1 MALATTKTKKR
12 YNILALIFG
21 TVVINYLDRTNISV
35 AASAIR
41 ESLELSTVQ
50 MGLIFSSFG
59 VAYAALQIPGGIIVD
74 KVRLRFLYAFMLFLW
89 SVATLFQGFVNSFKI
104 LLGLRASIGVFEA
117 PSYPANNAI
126 VTKWFPETERASAI
140 AIYTSGQFIG
150 LAFLFPVLTLIQ
162 DKVGWRGLLIISGVI
177 GIIWAVVWYA
187 FYRDPD
193 QHKTVSEQELTLI
206 RDGGGFVNKSTVIR
220 KKVKFNWNDFY
231 EAFKHRKL
239 WGIYLGQ
246 FCLGSVSIFFL
257 TWFPTYLVEYRGL
270 DFIKSGFLASIP
282 FLAAF
287 IGVLLAGFTSDY
299 LIKIGRTAEFARKTP
314 VLIGLLLSTFIIG
327 ANFTDSVFFII
338 LFLTIAFFGNGLA
351 SITWVFVSLIAP
363 KRIIGLVGGVF
374 NLIGGLSA
382 VIVPSVIG
390 ILVEGGDFSPA
401 LYFIGI
407 LTSIGFLS
415 FLLVVGK
422 VERIELDK
430 PNNLE
435 KIDLENNDN

>member
-1 MALATTKTKKR
+1 MSTKAKLKPTKKR
-12 YNILALIFG
+12 FNILALIFG

-35 AASAIR
+35 AASAIS
-41 ESLELSTVQ
+41 ESMELTTVQ
-50 MGLIFSSFG
+50 MGFIFSAFG
-59 VAYAALQIPGGIIVD
+59 IAYAALQIPGGIIVD
-74 KVRLRFLYAFMLFLW
+74 KVRLRLLYTLMLFLW
-89 SVATLFQGFVNSFKI
+89 SVATLFQGFVGSFKV
-104 LLGLRASIGVFEA
+104 LLSLRASVGVFEA

-177 GIIWAVVWYA
+177 GIVWAFVWYI

-193 QHKTVSEQELTLI
+193 QHKTVNESELKLI
-206 RDGGGFVNKSTVIR
+206 KDGGGFAP
-220 KKVKFNWNDFY
+220 KKDKTDKKEKFNWNDFF
-231 EAFKHRKL
+231 EAFKHKKL
-239 WGIYLGQ
+239 WGIYIGQ
-246 FCLGSVSIFFL
+246 FCMGSMSIFFL

-287 IGVLLAGFTSDY
+287 CGVLLAGFSSDY
-299 LIKIGRTAEFARKTP
+299 LIKKGKTVEFSRKAP
-314 VLIGLLLSTFIIG
+314 VLIGLSLSTLIIG
-327 ANFTDSVFFII
+327 ANFTDSTFFII

-351 SITWVFVSLIAP
+351 SITWIFVSLIAP

-390 ILVEGGDFSPA
+390 FLVQDGDFSPA
-401 LYFIGI
+401 LFFIGA
-407 LTSIGFLS
+407 LTVVGFLS

-422 VERIELDK
+422 VKRIELKELDGEIK
-430 PNNLE
+430 NIE
-435 KIDLENNDN
+435 S

>member
-1 MALATTKTKKR
+1 MREINSTKKR
-12 YNILALIFG
+12 YNILVLIFG

-35 AASAIR
+35 AASAISQ
-41 ESLELSTVQ
+41 SLELSTVQ
-50 MGLIFSSFG
+50 MGSIFSVFG
-59 VAYAALQIPGGIIVD
+59 IAYAVLQIPGGIIVD
-74 KVRLRFLYAFMLFLW
+74 KVRLRFLYALMLFLW
-89 SVATLFQGFVNSFKI
+89 SVATLFQGFVNSFKV

-150 LAFLFPVLTLIQ
+150 LAFLFPALTLIQ

-177 GIIWAVVWYA
+177 GIIWAIVWYV

-193 QHKTVSEQELTLI
+193 QHKTVSDAELKLI
-206 RDGGGFVNKSTVIR
+206 KQGGGFSKEAKTHYDKERFS
-220 KKVKFNWNDFY
+220 WGDFF
-231 EAFKHRKL
+231 EAFKYRKL

-246 FCLGSVSIFFL
+246 FCMGSMSIFFL
-257 TWFPTYLVEYRGL
+257 TWFPTYLVEYRGF

-287 IGVLLAGFTSDY
+287 CGVLLAGFSSDF
-299 LIKIGRTAEFARKTP
+299 LIKNGKTPEFARKAP
-314 VLIGLLLSTFIIG
+314 VLIGLLLSTLIIG
-327 ANFTDSVFFII
+327 ANFTESTFLII

-382 VIVPSVIG
+382 VVVPFVIG
-390 ILVEGGDFSPA
+390 VLVQEGDFSPA
-401 LYFIGI
+401 LFFIGI
-407 LTSIGFLS
+407 LTVIGFLS

-422 VERIELDK
+422 VKRIQLEGNKDEL
-430 PNNLE
+430 NG
-435 KIDLENNDN
+435 IGA

>member
-1 MALATTKTKKR
+1 MNLKTKLKPTKKR

-35 AASAIR
+35 AASAIS
-41 ESLELSTVQ
+41 ESMELSTVQ
-50 MGLIFSSFG
+50 MGLIFSAFG
-59 VAYAALQIPGGIIVD
+59 IAYAALQIPGGIIVD
-74 KVRLRFLYAFMLFLW
+74 KVRLRLLYALMLFLW
-89 SVATLFQGFVNSFKI
+89 SVATLFQGFVSSFKV

-162 DKVGWRGLLIISGVI
+162 DQVGWRGLLIISGII
-177 GIIWAVVWYA
+177 GIVWAFVWYA

-193 QHKTVSEQELTLI
+193 QHKTVNESELKLI
-206 RDGGGFVNKSTVIR
+206 KDGGGFAQ
-220 KKVKFNWNDFY
+220 KKDKTEKKEKFNWNDFF
-231 EAFKHRKL
+231 EAFKHKKL
-239 WGIYLGQ
+239 WGIYIGQ
-246 FCLGSVSIFFL
+246 FCMGSMSIFFL

-287 IGVLLAGFTSDY
+287 CGVLLAGFSSDY
-299 LIKIGRTAEFARKTP
+299 LIKKGRTPEFSRKAP
-314 VLIGLLLSTFIIG
+314 VLIGLSLSTLIIG
-327 ANFTDSVFFII
+327 ANFTDSTFLII

-351 SITWVFVSLIAP
+351 SITWVFVSLMAP

-382 VIVPSVIG
+382 VIVPTVIG
-390 ILVEGGDFSPA
+390 VLVQDGDFSPA
-401 LYFIGI
+401 LFFIGA
-407 LTSIGFLS
+407 LTVIGFLS

-422 VERIELDK
+422 VKRIEIK
-430 PNNLE
+430 G
-435 KIDLENNDN
+435 ENNIENMDS

>member
-1 MALATTKTKKR
+1 MALKPIKTRKR

-35 AASAIR
+35 AASAIS
-41 ESLELSTVQ
+41 ESLDLTTIQ
-50 MGLIFSSFG
+50 MGFIFSAFG
-59 VAYAALQIPGGIIVD
+59 IAYAALQIPGGIIVD

-89 SVATLFQGFVNSFKI
+89 SLATLLQGFVNSFK
-104 LLGLRASIGVFEA
+104 LLIGLRASIGVFEA

-126 VTKWFPETERASAI
+126 VTKWFPEHERASAI

-162 DKVGWRGLLIISGVI
+162 DKVGWRGLLIISGII

-193 QHKTVSEQELTLI
+193 QHKTVSEEELKLI
-206 RDGGGFVNKSTVIR
+206 KDGGGFVSKVQNTDNKE
-220 KKVKFNWNDFY
+220 KFNWDDFFQ
-231 EAFKHRKL
+231 AFKHRKL
-239 WGIYLGQ
+239 WGIYIGQ
-246 FCLGSVSIFFL
+246 FCMGSMSIFFL

-287 IGVLLAGFTSDY
+287 CGVLLAGFSSDY
-299 LIKIGRTAEFARKTP
+299 LVKKGHTAEFARKTP
-314 VLIGLLLSTFIIG
+314 VLIGLSLSTLIIG
-327 ANFTDSVFFII
+327 ANFTDSTFFII

-382 VIVPSVIG
+382 VIVPTVIG
-390 ILVEGGDFSPA
+390 ILVQDGDFSPA
-401 LYFIGI
+401 LFFIGA
-407 LTSIGFLS
+407 LTVVGFLS

-422 VERIELDK
+422 VKRIELK
-430 PNNLE
+430 E
-435 KIDLENNDN
+435 

>member
-1 MALATTKTKKR
+1 MQKNVKSTKKR

-35 AASAIR
+35 AAAAIS
-41 ESLELSTVQ
+41 ESLDLTTIQ
-50 MGLIFSSFG
+50 MGFIFSVFG
-59 VAYAALQIPGGIIVD
+59 IAYAALQIPGGIIVD
-74 KVRLRFLYAFMLFLW
+74 KVRLRFLYAFMLLMW
-89 SVATLFQGFVNSFKI
+89 SVATLFQGFVNSFKL

-162 DKVGWRGLLIISGVI
+162 DKVGWRGLLIISGII
-177 GIIWAVVWYA
+177 GIVWSAVWYI

-193 QHKTVSEQELTLI
+193 QHKTVSESELKLI
-206 RDGGGFVNKSTVIR
+206 SDGGGFTE
-220 KKVKFNWNDFY
+220 KKKETENVTKEKFNWDDFY
-231 EAFKHRKL
+231 EAFKHKKL
-239 WGIYLGQ
+239 WGIYIGQ
-246 FCLGSVSIFFL
+246 FCMGSMSIFFL

-287 IGVLLAGFTSDY
+287 CGVLLAGFSSDY
-299 LIKIGRTAEFARKTP
+299 LIKKGKSPEFARKVP
-314 VLIGLLLSTFIIG
+314 VLIGLSLSTFIIG
-327 ANFTDSVFFII
+327 ANFTDSTFFII

-351 SITWVFVSLIAP
+351 SITWIFVSLIAP

-390 ILVEGGDFSPA
+390 FLVQDGDFSSA
-401 LYFIGI
+401 LFFIGG
-407 LTSIGFLS
+407 LTIIGFLS
-415 FLLVVGK
+415 FLFVVGK
-422 VERIELDK
+422 VKRIELK
-430 PNNLE
+430 E
-435 KIDLENNDN
+435 GK

>member
-1 MALATTKTKKR
+1 MKKIMNSKKR

-35 AASAIR
+35 AAAAIS

-50 MGLIFSSFG
+50 MGLIFSVFG
-59 VAYAALQIPGGIIVD
+59 IAYAALQIPGGIIVD
-74 KVRLRFLYAFMLFLW
+74 KVRLRFLYAFMLLLW
-89 SVATLFQGFVNSFKI
+89 SIATLFQGFISSFKV

-126 VTKWFPETERASAI
+126 VTKWFPEHERASAI

-162 DKVGWRGLLIISGVI
+162 DKVGWRGLLIVSGII
-177 GIIWAVVWYA
+177 GIVWAFIWYA

-193 QHKTVSEQELTLI
+193 QHKTVSEQELKLI
-206 RDGGGFVNKSTVIR
+206 QEGGGLVNVSSKS
-220 KKVKFNWNDFY
+220 KEKEKFNWDDFF
-231 EAFKHRKL
+231 EAFKHKKL
-239 WGIYLGQ
+239 WGIYIGQ
-246 FCLGSVSIFFL
+246 FCMGSMSIFFL

-287 IGVLLAGFTSDY
+287 CGVLLAGFSSDY
-299 LIKIGRTAEFARKTP
+299 LVKKGRSPEFARKLP
-314 VLIGLLLSTFIIG
+314 VLVGLALSSTIIG
-327 ANFTDSVFFII
+327 ANFTDSTFLII
-338 LFLTIAFFGNGLA
+338 MFLTIAFFGNGLA

-390 ILVEGGDFSPA
+390 FLVQDGDFSPA
-401 LYFIGI
+401 LFFIGG
-407 LTSIGFLS
+407 LTVVGFLS

-422 VERIELDK
+422 VKRIELK
-430 PNNLE
+430 E
-435 KIDLENNDN
+435 

>member
-1 MALATTKTKKR
+1 MSFSKTLKSTKKR

-35 AASAIR
+35 AASAIS
-41 ESLELSTVQ
+41 ESLDLTTVQ
-50 MGLIFSSFG
+50 MGSIFSVFG
-59 VAYAALQIPGGIIVD
+59 IAYAALQIPGGIIVD

-89 SVATLFQGFVNSFKI
+89 SVATLFQGFVHSFKI

-150 LAFLFPVLTLIQ
+150 LAFLFPALTLIQ
-162 DKVGWRGLLIISGVI
+162 DKVGWRGLLIISGII
-177 GIIWAVVWYA
+177 GIIWAFVWYA

-193 QHKTVSEQELTLI
+193 QHKTVSQEELNLI
-206 RDGGGFVNKSTVIR
+206 KAGGGFS
-220 KKVKFNWNDFY
+220 KKQKKTKEKFNWSDFF
-231 EAFKHRKL
+231 EAFKYRKL

-246 FCLGSVSIFFL
+246 FCMGSMSIFFL

-287 IGVLLAGFTSDY
+287 CGVLLAGFSSDY
-299 LIKIGRTAEFARKTP
+299 FVKKGKTPEFARKTP
-314 VLIGLLLSTFIIG
+314 VLIGLSLSTTIIA
-327 ANFTDSVFFII
+327 ANFTDSTFLII

-351 SITWVFVSLIAP
+351 SIMWVFVSLIAP

-382 VIVPSVIG
+382 VIVPFVIG
-390 ILVEGGDFSPA
+390 VLVEDGDFSPA
-401 LYFIGI
+401 LFFIGA
-407 LTSIGFLS
+407 LTVIGFLS
-415 FLLVVGK
+415 LLLVVGK
-422 VERIELDK
+422 VKRIELKED
-430 PNNLE
+430 
-435 KIDLENNDN
+435 

>member
-1 MALATTKTKKR
+1 MGIKSKITKKR

-35 AASAIR
+35 AASAIS
-41 ESLELSTVQ
+41 ESLDLTTVQ
-50 MGLIFSSFG
+50 MGSLFSIFG
-59 VAYAALQIPGGIIVD
+59 IAYAALQIPGGIIVD
-74 KVRLRFLYAFMLFLW
+74 KVRLRFLYAFMLLLW
-89 SVATLFQGFVNSFKI
+89 SIATLFQGFVSSFKL

-150 LAFLFPVLTLIQ
+150 LAFLFPALTLIQ
-162 DKVGWRGLLIISGVI
+162 DKVGWRGLLIISGII
-177 GIIWAVVWYA
+177 GILWAGVWYA

-193 QHKTVSEQELTLI
+193 QHKSVSEEELKLI
-206 RDGGGFVNKSTVIR
+206 KEGGGFSKKIR
-220 KKVKFNWNDFY
+220 TASEKKEKFNWDDFF

-239 WGIYLGQ
+239 WGVYLGQ
-246 FCLGSVSIFFL
+246 FCMGSMSIFFL

-287 IGVLLAGFTSDY
+287 CGVLLAGFSSDY
-299 LIKIGRTAEFARKTP
+299 LVKKGKTPEFARKMP
-314 VLIGLLLSTFIIG
+314 VLIGLSLSTLIIG
-327 ANFTDSVFFII
+327 ANFTDSTFLII

-351 SITWVFVSLIAP
+351 SIMWVFVSLIAP

-382 VIVPSVIG
+382 VVVPFVIG
-390 ILVEGGDFSPA
+390 VLVQDGDFSPA
-401 LYFIGI
+401 LFFIGAI
-407 LTSIGFLS
+407 TVIGFLS
-415 FLLVVGK
+415 ILLVVGK
-422 VERIELDK
+422 VKRIELKDADDEIEDIG
-430 PNNLE
+430 L
-435 KIDLENNDN
+435 